1 MLLYLQ
7 YQDLQQLK
15 EMGISTFILKKLDV
29 VCVYWGTPTKDG
41 RGGYTFDDPIEI
53 DCRWEEHTMIRE
65 DDDGQE
71 YVSKAVVYVE
81 EDVDK
86 NGYLY
91 LGDLDDL
98 IDLDESDSA
107 DSSGT
112 VDTLDP
118 IDIDNAYIIKG
129 FEKVKALNTVEYLRK
144 AYL

>member
-1 MLLYLQ
+1 
-7 YQDLQQLK
+7 
-15 EMGISTFILKKLDV
+15 MGISDFILKKLNQTA
-29 VCVYWGTPTKDG
+29 VYWGSPTNDG
-41 RGGYTFDDPIEI
+41 RGSFTFDEPVEI

-91 LGDLDDL
+91 LGDLEDL

-112 VDTLDP
+112 LDTLDP
-118 IDIDNAYIIKG
+118 IDIENAFIIKG
-129 FEKVKALNTVEYLRK
+129 FEKVKALNTTGYLRN